1 MAHIH
6 SLSPR
11 LIHKDFKTA
20 NVLVD
25 ENFIAKVADAG
36 VRNFLG
42 RIDIAGP
49 SSLVAADE
57 IFLAPEV
64 KEFRRF
70 SERSDAYSFGIF
82 LLELMSGQEAND
94 LVTSEINQSI
104 VEWGAFGLS
113 KLMTGA
119 KLPGIGQDV

>member
-1 MAHIH
+1 MKSCVLIFLFWLFLGLAHLH

-42 RIDIAGP
+42 REDVGT
-49 SSLVAADE
+49 SHVSADQ
-57 IFLAPEV
+57 IFLSPEYFKFFLSTFETHICLIV
-64 KEFRRF
+64 
-70 SERSDAYSFGIF
+70 YSI
-82 LLELMSGQEAND
+82 Q
-94 LVTSEINQSI
+94 IY
-104 VEWGAFGLS
+104 
-113 KLMTGA
+113 
-119 KLPGIGQDV
+119 

>member
-1 MAHIH
+1 MAKAIIEAALACVLILHIPLFQSLGLAHLH

-42 RIDIAGP
+42 RDDVGT
-49 SSLVAADE
+49 SSHVVADQ
-57 IFLAPEV
+57 IFLSPE
-64 KEFRRF
+64 
-70 SERSDAYSFGIF
+70 
-82 LLELMSGQEAND
+82 
-94 LVTSEINQSI
+94 
-104 VEWGAFGLS
+104 
-113 KLMTGA
+113 
-119 KLPGIGQDV
+119 